1 MGGTMS
7 DIPREFDA
15 SWYDYYYFA
24 DPRGKAFRRANGS
37 IEYWGYRNLEGW
49 WDGAVPIAKAWKTM
63 FNPRNMLDIGCGRG
77 AFTLAARNEGIE
89 AYGFDFSEY
98 AINNLCPGCRRE
110 WFRVWDA
117 TETPWPYGDK
127 SFDLVVCLDCLEH
140 LYSEDIPK
148 VVDEMYRVARKW
160 VFLQIAVV
168 GGGSG
173 PGRHER
179 GYVLRRGEPIP
190 IGLEGNAVAGHVT
203 VVSEDQ
209 WYEWLDRDEWLPRRD
224 MVEWFYLLT
233 PEEVTVNW
241 RQNLVVVMERV

>member
-1 MGGTMS
+1 MGKS
-7 DIPREFDA
+7 DIPNVFDA

-24 DPRGKAFRRANGS
+24 DPRGKAFRRPNGS
-37 IEYWGYRNLEGW
+37 IDYWGYRNLEGW

-63 FNPRNMLDIGCGRG
+63 FNPRNMLDVGCGRG

-98 AINNLCPGCRRE
+98 AINNLCPGCRKE

-117 TETPWPYGDK
+117 TKTPWPYGDE
-127 SFDLVVCLDCLEH
+127 SFDLCVALDFFEH

-148 VVDEMYRVARKW
+148 VADEMYRVAKKW

-173 PGRHER
+173 PGRHEK
-179 GYVLRRGEPIP
+179 GYILRKGEPVP
-190 IGLEGNAVAGHVT
+190 VELEGNAVAGHCT
-203 VVSEDQ
+203 VQPPSF
-209 WYEWLDRDEWLPRRD
+209 WYEKLDRDNVLFRRD
-224 MVEWFYLLT
+224 LVEYFKALV
-233 PEEVTVNW
+233 PQEVIRNW
-241 RQNLVVVMERV
+241 VQNLILVVEVLS